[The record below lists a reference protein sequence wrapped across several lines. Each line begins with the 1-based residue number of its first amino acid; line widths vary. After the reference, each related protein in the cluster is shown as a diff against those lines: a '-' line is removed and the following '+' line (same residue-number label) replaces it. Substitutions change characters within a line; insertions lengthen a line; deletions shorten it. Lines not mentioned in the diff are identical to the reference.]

1 MDISIKNIVFAT
13 DFSEC
18 AQQAQ
23 RYAIALAV
31 PLCARLHV
39 LHVVTDPSPLPGI
52 TGLTTNSRGD
62 ELSQIE
68 KRAEEKLQAQMGDDL
83 QRYPSIRC
91 VVRAGNPAQQIQDYA
106 RTHEADII
114 ILGTHG
120 RKGLSHLVVGSVA
133 EEIVRVA
140 SCPVL
145 TVHSNGDG
153 RILKPSAD
161 AKS

>member
-1 MDISIKNIVFAT
+1 MDIPIKNIVLAT

-18 AQQAQ
+18 ARQAQ
-23 RYAIALAV
+23 RYAMALAD
-31 PLCARLHV
+31 LLSARLHV

-52 TGLTTNSRGD
+52 SGLPAWSAGD
-62 ELSQIE
+62 SLAEIE
-68 KRAEEKLQAQMGDDL
+68 KKAEEKIRAQMEHDL

-91 VVRAGNPAQQIQDYA
+91 VVRAGDPAQQIQDYA

-114 ILGTHG
+114 IMGTHG

-133 EEIVRVA
+133 EATVRAA

-145 TVHSNGDG
+145 TVHSDG
-153 RILKPSAD
+153 HDTNATVQ
-161 AKS
+161 